1 MLYLCIIIRNSE
13 IIMLTHAL
21 DFKGIPY
28 GLYYTHYYT
37 NNAEPRALARSFD
50 T

>member
-1 MLYLCIIIRNSE
+1 MLYLCIIIRNLE
-13 IIMLTHAL
+13 IIMLIHAL
-21 DFKGIPY
+21 DFKGIPCIII
-28 GLYYTHYYT
+28 YYT